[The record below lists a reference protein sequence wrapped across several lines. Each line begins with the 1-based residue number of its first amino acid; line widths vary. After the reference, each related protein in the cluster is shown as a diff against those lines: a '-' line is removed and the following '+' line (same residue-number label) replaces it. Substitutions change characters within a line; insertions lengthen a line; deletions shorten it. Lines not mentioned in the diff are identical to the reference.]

1 MYGSIAIGFMQP
13 FSGVTLPWSTPAI
26 ISGFMVGGWQGA
38 IVQVIVLGISTLVYF
53 PFFKFQDKLA
63 YANELEAEK

>member
-1 MYGSIAIGFMQP
+1 MG
-13 FSGVTLPWSTPAI
+13 
-26 ISGFMVGGWQGA
+26 GGWQGA